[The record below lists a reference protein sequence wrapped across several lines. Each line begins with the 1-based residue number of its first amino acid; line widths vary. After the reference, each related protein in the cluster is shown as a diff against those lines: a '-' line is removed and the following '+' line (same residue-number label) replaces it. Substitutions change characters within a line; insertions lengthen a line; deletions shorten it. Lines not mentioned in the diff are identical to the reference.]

1 MGWRSWCAMLHSAE
15 KRFPYSS
22 PGRGGFAY
30 ERVYANLNRSGT
42 EQEILGEGNVTDR
55 QWDNFH

>member
-1 MGWRSWCAMLHSAE
+1 MLHSAE